1 MARSH
6 FTRKH
11 CLAMTASA
19 SLLVLTFLVL
29 GLLFQNS
36 AFADDQSTLQLLH
49 VLFRHG
55 PRTPADT
62 YPNDPHVNQTYFP
75 YGWGHITN
83 SGKRELFNIGTWM
96 RKRYGK
102 FLGDMY
108 FPNLLHAQSTG
119 VVRTHMS
126 MQTVLASFFPP
137 KNSPM
142 EWNSKYNWQPIPVF
156 SQELNEDT
164 FLLVRKPCPR
174 YFEAFN
180 EVMNTPEIKEEIKPH
195 EYLFPEL
202 TALTGM
208 NITEPEDINSL
219 YLTLLAEEEYG
230 LQLPDWTKEYYP
242 EKLQFLAE
250 QALIYNIYT
259 REMQKIKAGPFLTKM
274 FTEMKNKASN
284 TLAPKERKMYIY
296 TGHDSTVVN
305 IMHALKVWKRQLPR
319 YSAMLLVETHKNKET
334 GEYYVELYFR
344 NNPKEPA
351 QPLTVPGCDFQCPL
365 EKFVKLSADVVIDSD
380 LDADRC
386 KSKNEEFTE
395 PPLRGP

>member
-1 MARSH
+1 
-6 FTRKH
+6 
-11 CLAMTASA
+11 
-19 SLLVLTFLVL
+19 
-29 GLLFQNS
+29 
-36 AFADDQSTLQLLH
+36 TLQLLH

-296 TGHDSTVVN
+296 TGHDSTEIKEEIKPHEYLFPELTALTGMN
-305 IMHALKVWKRQLPR
+305 ITEPEDINSLYLTLLAEEEYGLQLPDWTKEYYPEKLQFLAEQALIYNIYTR
-319 YSAMLLVETHKNKET
+319 EMQKIKAGPFLTKMFTEMKNKASNT
-334 GEYYVELYFR
+334 LA
-344 NNPKEPA
+344 PKERKMYIY
-351 QPLTVPGCDFQCPL
+351 TGH
-365 EKFVKLSADVVIDSD
+365 DS
-380 LDADRC
+380 
-386 KSKNEEFTE
+386 
-395 PPLRGP
+395 

>member
-1 MARSH
+1 IGFKFSSQ
-6 FTRKH
+6 T
-11 CLAMTASA
+11 L
-19 SLLVLTFLVL
+19 SL
-29 GLLFQNS
+29 NII
-36 AFADDQSTLQLLH
+36 LQ
-49 VLFRHG
+49 
-55 PRTPADT
+55 
-62 YPNDPHVNQTYFP
+62 
-75 YGWGHITN
+75 
-83 SGKRELFNIGTWM
+83 
-96 RKRYGK
+96 
-102 FLGDMY
+102 
-108 FPNLLHAQSTG
+108 
-119 VVRTHMS
+119 
-126 MQTVLASFFPP
+126 
-137 KNSPM
+137 
-142 EWNSKYNWQPIPVF
+142 
-156 SQELNEDT
+156 
-164 FLLVRKPCPR
+164 
-174 YFEAFN
+174 
-180 EVMNTPEIKEEIKPH
+180 
-195 EYLFPEL
+195 
-202 TALTGM
+202 
-208 NITEPEDINSL
+208 
-219 YLTLLAEEEYG
+219 EEYG